1 MSAGDQ
7 QVPLENKTERKVK
20 GIELH
25 RDLLDDG
32 NQLGVRQVGRH
43 HQGQPSRSFL
53 PGAEDI
59 AGECIPSSEHV
70 VNEQN
75 RFDRR
80 EAVAVGRAAREP
92 V

>member
-1 MSAGDQ
+1 MTESNSGFDR
-7 QVPLENKTERKVK
+7 LKTPPV
-20 GIELH
+20 
-25 RDLLDDG
+25 
-32 NQLGVRQVGRH
+32 
-43 HQGQPSRSFL
+43 QPSRSFL